1 MQNFIAGLITIL
13 LFAVLIVA
21 GPLALIASL
30 NTLFP
35 TLAIKYGLFEW
46 FSAAFLMWVFANNVK
61 SNKE

>member
-1 MQNFIAGLITIL
+1 MQNIIVSLITIL
-13 LFAVLIVA
+13 LVAVLVVA

-35 TLAIKYGLFEW
+35 VLAIKYGLLEW
-46 FSAAFLMWVFANNVK
+46 FSAAFLMLVFASNVK